1 MHSNARLDHAT
12 LSALLSFLLA
22 VCLPF
27 LVLTFAAPGARGVLL
42 GFASPL
48 WALGLRPID
57 RMAGR
62 LLPTSHGAKS
72 RKAPRESRDL
82 A

>member
-1 MHSNARLDHAT
+1 MHSNARLDRAG
-12 LSALLSFLLA
+12 LSTFLSFLLA

-42 GFASPL
+42 LFAFPL
-48 WALGLRPID
+48 WTLGLRPAD

-62 LLPTSHGAKS
+62 LLSTSHGAKP
-72 RKAPRESRDL
+72 RKAPRELWDL

>member
-12 LSALLSFLLA
+12 LSVFLSFLLA
-22 VCLPF
+22 VCLPY

-42 GFASPL
+42 FFAFPL
-48 WALGLRPID
+48 WTLGVRLAD
-57 RMAGR
+57 RMVGR
-62 LLPTSHGAKS
+62 LLPTSHGAKP
-72 RKAPRESRDL
+72 RKSPCGDWDL